1 MNKNTVKIT
10 SLVAGILT
18 AIIAVFYFV
27 VTIQSLFNFNG
38 DAGAK
43 YNIYLVIFIL
53 EVAAVCA
60 LLGLFSFLIIKKFIK
75 NNDDSSYMLAPAMVL
90 FAYGVLGTFIGMCF
104 WGFDSANSWISL
116 IFNAIALALIIVAKF
131 AQLDK
136 MISGIFVLIA
146 LGIGFIFS
154 IVNLTNTGGI
164 YIAIYIFEM
173 FMFAAYFVY
182 YLFNMLV
189 DGTFKK
195 SK

>member
-1 MNKNTVKIT
+1 MNKNTVKVS

-18 AIIAVFYFV
+18 AIVAVFYFV
-27 VTIQSLFNFNG
+27 VTIQSLFSFS
-38 DAGAK
+38 DDVK
-43 YNIYLVIFIL
+43 SNIYLVIFIL
-53 EVAAVCA
+53 EVAIVCA

-104 WGFDSANSWISL
+104 WGFGSANSWISL

-136 MISGIFVLIA
+136 MISGIFILIA

-189 DGTFKK
+189 EGTFKK
-195 SK
+195 SE

>member
-1 MNKNTVKIT
+1 MNKNTVKVS

-18 AIIAVFYFV
+18 AIVAVFYFV

-38 DAGAK
+38 DAK
-43 YNIYLVIFIL
+43 SNIYLVIFIL
-53 EVAAVCA
+53 EVATICA

-104 WGFDSANSWISL
+104 WGFGSANSWISL
-116 IFNAIALALIIVAKF
+116 IFNSIALALIIVAKF

-189 DGTFKK
+189 EGTFKK
-195 SK
+195 SE

>member
-1 MNKNTVKIT
+1 MNKNTVKVS

-18 AIIAVFYFV
+18 AIVAVFYFV

-38 DAGAK
+38 DAK
-43 YNIYLVIFIL
+43 SNIYLVIFIL
-53 EVAAVCA
+53 EVATVCA

-75 NNDDSSYMLAPAMVL
+75 NNEDTSYMLAPAMVL

-116 IFNAIALALIIVAKF
+116 IFNSIALALIIVAKF

-189 DGTFKK
+189 EGTFKK
-195 SK
+195 SE

>member
-1 MNKNTVKIT
+1 MNKNTVKVS

-18 AIIAVFYFV
+18 AIVAVFYFV

-38 DAGAK
+38 DAK
-43 YNIYLVIFIL
+43 SNIYLVIFIL
-53 EVAAVCA
+53 EVATICA

-90 FAYGVLGTFIGMCF
+90 FAYGVLGTFIGMCL

-116 IFNAIALALIIVAKF
+116 IFNSIALALIIVAKF

-189 DGTFKK
+189 EGTFKK
-195 SK
+195 SE

>member
-1 MNKNTVKIT
+1 MNKNTVKVS

-18 AIIAVFYFV
+18 AIVAVFYFV

-38 DAGAK
+38 DAK
-43 YNIYLVIFIL
+43 SNIYLVIFIL
-53 EVAAVCA
+53 EVATICA

-116 IFNAIALALIIVAKF
+116 IFNSIALALIIVAKF

-189 DGTFKK
+189 EGTFKK
-195 SK
+195 SE